1 MLKLNGL
8 SGNLLDDQDYL
19 SEFFTSSYN
28 THADCASALCLFS
41 NLLDFLFK
49 SLKQSLSNF
58 SWEIGEEVRRKHFS
72 LGVVLV
78 TGCCLT

>member
-1 MLKLNGL
+1 MITCWTTKTTFL
-8 SGNLLDDQDYL
+8 S
-19 SEFFTSSYN
+19 SSRRL
-28 THADCASALCLFS
+28 TTRVLIVQSALCLFS
-41 NLLDFLFK
+41 NLFEFLFK

-72 LGVVLV
+72 LGVVPV